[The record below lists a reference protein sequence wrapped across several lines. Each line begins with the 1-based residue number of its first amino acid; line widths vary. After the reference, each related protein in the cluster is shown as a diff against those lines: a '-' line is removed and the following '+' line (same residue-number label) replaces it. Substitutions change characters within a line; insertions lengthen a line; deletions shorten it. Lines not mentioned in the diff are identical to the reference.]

1 MEEKLLATKEILKK
15 YGQEHLLSNYEK
27 LSNEDKNR
35 LLNDILTIDFGEI
48 SKLYEQTKHKI
59 KFENCKIEPIE
70 HVDKAKL
77 SNESIILSYE
87 ENISY
92 FRKSVNKKMDIVH
105 F

>member
-59 KFENCKIEPIE
+59 KFENCKIEPISMWT
-70 HVDKAKL
+70 KQNFQTKK
-77 SNESIILSYE
+77 SK
-87 ENISY
+87 NIQ
-92 FRKSVNKKMDIVH
+92 K
-105 F
+105 